1 MVKLIVA
8 KAETTGKTY
17 NGLSY
22 SVGFVR
28 AVNLRHIGIVFILQ
42 VLQIFYVAFPPM
54 EVCVCVGGGRGGS
67 SG

>member
-22 SVGFVR
+22 FVGFVR
-28 AVNLRHIGIVFILQ
+28 AVNFRHIGIVFILQ
-42 VLQIFYVAFPPM
+42 VLQICYVASSP
-54 EVCVCVGGGRGGS
+54 RGGS

>member
-22 SVGFVR
+22 FVGFVR

-42 VLQIFYVAFPPM
+42 VLQICYVPFSPWGKGLLDNG
-54 EVCVCVGGGRGGS
+54 EGVTLC
-67 SG
+67 